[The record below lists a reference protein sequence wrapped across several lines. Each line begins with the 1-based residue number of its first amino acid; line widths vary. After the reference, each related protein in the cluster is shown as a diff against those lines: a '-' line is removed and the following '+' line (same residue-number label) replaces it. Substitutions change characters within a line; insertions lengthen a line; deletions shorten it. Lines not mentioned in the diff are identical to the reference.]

1 MSSEVDQIITNAINA
16 EVKER
21 YGEDTYVRQTIILVL
36 TEKAPGPD
44 DTPGTPRARMML
56 KTPQPI
62 QPGTA
67 ARMLAEAA
75 TIFQRQKLE
84 VDKNEKRDQ
93 L

>member
-1 MSSEVDQIITNAINA
+1 MSAETDQIINNAINA

-21 YGEDTYVRQTIILVL
+21 YGEDVYVSQTLVLVL
-36 TEKAPGPD
+36 TERAPGPD
-44 DTPGTPRARMML
+44 DKPDAKRFQMML